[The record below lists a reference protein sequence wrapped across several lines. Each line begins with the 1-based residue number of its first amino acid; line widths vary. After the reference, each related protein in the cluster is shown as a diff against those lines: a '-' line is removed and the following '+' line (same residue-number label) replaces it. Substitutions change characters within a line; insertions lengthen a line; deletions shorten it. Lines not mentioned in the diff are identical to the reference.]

1 VTGTRGS
8 APAPE
13 AARVL
18 NVCFWCVVAVVV
30 EIGLFA
36 SYGGH
41 DARFHWFTHFLVG
54 SSAALLVMT
63 AVTVRT
69 RRLVPVPLV
78 WALVGHLFAMIP
90 DFAFAAGVAHQPWMD
105 IFAGH
110 ISSHFVPGRNLTWYA
125 VFLVCLGAYLAA
137 VDRLRLIRSD
147 AGEGIG
153 GNKTADK
160 ASPRSPPVGWRRAVR
175 PWLACSG

>member
-1 VTGTRGS
+1 MTGSRGS

-13 AARVL
+13 TARVL
-18 NVCFWCVVAVVV
+18 NVCLWCVVAVVV

-36 SYGGH
+36 SYRGH
-41 DARFHWFTHFLVG
+41 DARFHWFTHLFVG

-63 AVTVRT
+63 AVAVRT
-69 RRLVPVPLV
+69 RRPAPFPLV

-90 DFAFAAGVAHQPWMD
+90 DFAFAAGAAHRRWMD

-125 VFLVCLGAYLAA
+125 VFLICLGAYLAA
-137 VDRLRLIRSD
+137 ADRLR
-147 AGEGIG
+147 
-153 GNKTADK
+153 
-160 ASPRSPPVGWRRAVR
+160 SPGQ
-175 PWLACSG
+175 G

>member
-1 VTGTRGS
+1 LTGTKGP

-13 AARVL
+13 AARIL
-18 NVCFWCVVAVVV
+18 NVCLWCVVAVVT

-36 SYGGH
+36 SYRGH

-63 AVTVRT
+63 AVTLRT
-69 RRLVPVPLV
+69 RRAVPAPLV
-78 WALVGHLFAMIP
+78 WALVGHLVAMIP
-90 DFAFAAGVAHQPWMD
+90 DFAFAAGVAHQLWMD

-110 ISSHFVPGRNLTWYA
+110 ISSHSIPGRNLTWYV

-137 VDRLRLIRSD
+137 VDRVAAFWRHRSR
-147 AGEGIG
+147 GQGPV
-153 GNKTADK
+153 AD
-160 ASPRSPPVGWRRAVR
+160 
-175 PWLACSG
+175 

>member
-1 VTGTRGS
+1 MTGAGGS

-13 AARVL
+13 TAGVL
-18 NVCFWCVVAVVV
+18 NVCLWCVVAVVL

-36 SYGGH
+36 SYRGH

-69 RRLVPVPLV
+69 RRPVPVPLV
-78 WALVGHLFAMIP
+78 GALVGHLFAMIP
-90 DFAFAAGVAHQPWMD
+90 DFAFAAGVAHRRWMD

-137 VDRLRLIRSD
+137 VDRS
-147 AGEGIG
+147 
-153 GNKTADK
+153 
-160 ASPRSPPVGWRRAVR
+160 RSPGR
-175 PWLACSG
+175 G

>member
-1 VTGTRGS
+1 MTGARGPT
-8 APAPE
+8 PAPE
-13 AARVL
+13 NPRIL
-18 NVCFWCVVAVVV
+18 NVCLWCAVATVV

-36 SYGGH
+36 SYRGH

-69 RRLVPVPLV
+69 RRPVPVPLV
-78 WALVGHLFAMIP
+78 WALVSHLFAMIP
-90 DFAFAAGVAHQPWMD
+90 DFAFAAGVAHRPWMD

-125 VFLVCLGAYLAA
+125 VFLLCLGAYLAA
-137 VDRLRLIRSD
+137 VDRLR
-147 AGEGIG
+147 
-153 GNKTADK
+153 
-160 ASPRSPPVGWRRAVR
+160 PPNLGCHRRGRLSSVYDD
-175 PWLACSG
+175 